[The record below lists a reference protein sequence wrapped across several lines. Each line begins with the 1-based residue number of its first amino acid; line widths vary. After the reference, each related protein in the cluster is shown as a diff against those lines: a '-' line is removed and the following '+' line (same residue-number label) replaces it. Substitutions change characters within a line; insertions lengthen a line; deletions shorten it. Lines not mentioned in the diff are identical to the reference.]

1 MHAKRMTDAVRAE
14 LRSLGIDPDSD
25 DLQQQLQFTKSGRL
39 RRLLGNSFKTMLGE
53 AREVLTAVMYLAPEK
68 ESGFNTCAFATNC
81 AAVCI
86 KATGRSVTPASRRAR
101 ISKTLLFK
109 LFPEAFIAQLRMEL
123 SQHCYL
129 AKVKGMKPAI
139 RLNGTSDEL
148 WEKYGFMEDFPGLQF
163 YDYTKVPL
171 DRRSPP
177 DNYHLTYS
185 LSEDPK
191 SMGRALEYLKAG
203 HNAAVVVQ
211 SVDGMTRTTA
221 KAAVAAMLERGSWMG
236 FPVISGD
243 NDDIRFW
250 DPPGHWVA
258 LYAKGPATKDTT
270 GFVQRLSA

>member
-1 MHAKRMTDAVRAE
+1 MHAKRMTDAVRFE

-39 RRLLGNSFKTMLGE
+39 RRLFGNSFKTKLGE
-53 AREVLTAVMYLAPEK
+53 AREVLTAIMYGAPER
-68 ESGFNTCAFATNC
+68 ESGFNTCAFATSC
-81 AAVCI
+81 ATVCI
-86 KATGRSVTPASRRAR
+86 KTTGQLVTPASRRAR

-139 RLNGTSDEL
+139 RPNGTSDEL
-148 WEKYGFMEDFPGLQF
+148 WEKYGFMEDFPDLQF

-203 HNAAVVVQ
+203 RNAAVVVQ

-258 LYAKGPATKDTT
+258 LYAKGPATKDRT